1 VSARDADGR
10 DGLGREGGGVPD
22 EPWDVELSAAL
33 AAHRPTLGW
42 LPDHLVQLVSED
54 DATAHLLSMASD
66 LCDAGHVHL
75 DIILWLLT
83 ATDLHAV
90 IVSEEHYDRGPEDVE
105 TTFETT
111 VSTHP
116 LDTVVGTQLSTASHP
131 DGLQLDVS
139 LAIMLD
145 TPGHT
150 GHVDAVGFDDEDV
163 MSYGVSLQPASLSF
177 TVGAE
182 QTEELVDFGRDLMA
196 ARQRLLRRR

>member
-1 VSARDADGR
+1 MRDA
-10 DGLGREGGGVPD
+10 
-22 EPWDVELSAAL
+22 WDAELTSAL

-42 LPDHLVQLVSED
+42 LPDHLVQLVPED
-54 DATAHLLSMASD
+54 DAVSHLLSMASD

-75 DIILWLLT
+75 DIILWVLT
-83 ATDLHAV
+83 PAELHSV

-111 VSTHP
+111 VSSHP
-116 LDTVVGTQLSTASHP
+116 LDTVVGTQVSTASHP

-139 LAIMLD
+139 LAVMLD

-150 GHVDAVGFDDEDV
+150 GHADAVGFDEDDV
-163 MSYGVSLQPASLSF
+163 MSYALALQPASLSF

-182 QTEELVDFGRDLMA
+182 QTDDLVAFGRDLMA
-196 ARQRLLRRR
+196 ARADLLAGRR

>member
-1 VSARDADGR
+1 MRDA
-10 DGLGREGGGVPD
+10 
-22 EPWDVELSAAL
+22 WDFELASAL

-42 LPDHLVQLVSED
+42 LPDHLVQVVPDDESVS
-54 DATAHLLSMASD
+54 HLLSMASD

-83 ATDLHAV
+83 DTELHSV

-111 VSTHP
+111 VSSHP
-116 LDTVVGTQLSTASHP
+116 LDTVVGTQISTASHP

-139 LAIMLD
+139 LAVMLD

-150 GHVDAVGFDDEDV
+150 GHVDAVGFDEEDV
-163 MSYGVSLQPASLSF
+163 MSYSVSLQPASLSF

-182 QTEELVDFGRDLMA
+182 QTDEVVAFGRDLMT
-196 ARQRLLRRR
+196 ARARLLEGRRR